1 MDRKPL
7 NTHFHI
13 HWTKKEI
20 LDWEPFRT
28 HTEALARAEELSGTD
43 ELFTIAEVSVK
54 CPVCGA
60 KAASAS

>member
-1 MDRKPL
+1 MDQKPL

-13 HWTKKEI
+13 HWTTKKI

-28 HTEALARAEELSGTD
+28 HADALARAEELAGPS
-43 ELFTIAEVSVK
+43 ELFSVEEISAK

>member
-13 HWTKKEI
+13 HWTIKKI
-20 LDWEPFRT
+20 LDWEPFKS
-28 HTEALARAEELSGTD
+28 HADALARAKELSGTG

-54 CPVCGA
+54 CPVCGV